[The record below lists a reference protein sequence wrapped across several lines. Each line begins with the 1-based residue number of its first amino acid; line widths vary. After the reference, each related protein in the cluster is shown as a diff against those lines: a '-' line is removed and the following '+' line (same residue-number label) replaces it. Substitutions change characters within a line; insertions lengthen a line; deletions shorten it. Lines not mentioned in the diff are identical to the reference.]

1 LLLAT
6 ESAAFAQTPILAM
19 DQAEGFPGD
28 VVTLRLVLT
37 TGGVPVIA
45 AESAFTYDTD
55 QLTFV
60 SASVTG
66 SALTA
71 GKMVDATVNGGVLE
85 KLAVYD
91 AGTNWSTP
99 IADGD
104 LPLMRFRIAPTATPG
119 SLLTILTHDC
129 STTVAPATTR
139 PATCGTGLVFVQV
152 AGNSPVISLGN
163 ASGAAGTSVTLAL
176 GLATNGTLPI
186 ATETTIVYDASKLTY
201 VSAVVGSAASAAGKS
216 VDPSVAG
223 GVLQKIA
230 VYATGGSWDTPIGDG
245 ELALITFQ
253 IGAAVTPGSTLLVSI
268 VGCKYTVAP
277 AATTEVACGSNGSIS
292 VSGAA
297 TRTLTVQS
305 SNPGSG
311 VVITVSPTDENGLG
325 NGTTPFTRI
334 YDDGTQATL
343 TAPASAGGNAFL
355 KWQKDGVDQAGN
367 PVVVAMGA
375 NHTLTAVYQPVAA
388 APVMSLGI
396 GSGAAGTDVT
406 LALGLATNGTLP
418 IATEMAIAYDTTKL
432 TYVSTAA
439 GSAAIA
445 AGKSVDP
452 SVAGGV
458 LQKIAVYATGGS
470 WDTPIGDGELALITF
485 QIGAGVTPG
494 STLPV
499 SISGCKYTVAS
510 ATTTEVA
517 CGSDGTIGVSGG
529 TARTLTVQ
537 SSNPGS
543 GVGITVSPADR
554 DGLGNGT
561 TPFTRSYDDGTQ
573 VTLTAPSHSGGNA
586 FSKWQKDGVDQA
598 GNSVMVA
605 MGANHTLKAVY
616 QAASVCPDADG
627 DNYAVCSEGCSPA
640 PGKQCGDCNDGNA
653 AVHPNTTEVCNGIDD
668 NCDTVTD
675 NGGAALCDDGNVCT
689 TDVCNGAAGCS
700 HVNNNLSCN
709 DGNTCTL
716 NETCSGGNCSGGTA
730 RSCDDAHACTADV
743 CDPVI
748 GCMTSITNLDT
759 GGFSADR
766 VDGRDLVVL
775 ADAYN
780 SCPNDERYDVA
791 ANLDRVQTL
800 PGACIDG
807 TDFHLF
813 MTSFG
818 RSCS

>member
-1 LLLAT
+1 MRKRARLLIASLLLLAT

-230 VYATGGSWDTPIGDG
+230 VYATGGSWDTPIGNG

-375 NHTLTAVYQPVAA
+375 NTTLTAVYQPVAA
-388 APVMSLGI
+388 SSVISLGN
-396 GSGAAGTDVT
+396 GSGAAGTNVT

-418 IATEMAIAYDTTKL
+418 IATETTIAYDTSKL
-432 TYVSTAA
+432 TYVSAVV
-439 GSAAIA
+439 GSAAAA

-458 LQKIAVYATGGS
+458 LQKVALYATGGS
-470 WDTPIGDGELALITF
+470 WDTAIGDGTLALITF
-485 QIGAGVTPG
+485 QIGAAVTPG
-494 STLPV
+494 STLSV
-499 SISGCKYTVAS
+499 SIAGCKYTVAP
-510 ATTTEVA
+510 ATTVAVA
-517 CGSDGTIGVSGG
+517 CGSNGTIGVSGSA
-529 TARTLTVQ
+529 T
-537 SSNPGS
+537 
-543 GVGITVSPADR
+543 
-554 DGLGNGT
+554 
-561 TPFTRSYDDGTQ
+561 
-573 VTLTAPSHSGGNA
+573 
-586 FSKWQKDGVDQA
+586 
-598 GNSVMVA
+598 
-605 MGANHTLKAVY
+605 
-616 QAASVCPDADG
+616 CPDADG
-627 DNYAVCSEGCSPA
+627 DNYAACSSMCNPA

-668 NCDTVTD
+668 NCDTVID
-675 NGGAALCDDGNVCT
+675 NGQAALCDDGNVCT
-689 TDVCNGAAGCS
+689 TDVCGGAAGCN
-700 HVNNNLSCN
+700 HIMNGLSCN
-709 DGNTCTL
+709 DGN
-716 NETCSGGNCSGGTA
+716 
-730 RSCDDAHACTADV
+730 ACTADV

-780 SCPNDERYDVA
+780 SCPNEPRYDVA
-791 ANLDRVQTL
+791 ANLDQVRTL
-800 PGACIDG
+800 PGACIG
-807 TDFHLF
+807 ATDFHLF
-813 MTSFG
+813 MISFG